1 MLLHEV
7 SIKNVYS
14 PYKDGMLREKYNLK
28 QSIPWS
34 TMTTMTVTV
43 LLLLRV

>member
-34 TMTTMTVTV
+34 TMTVTV